1 MATTF
6 CSKNLLVQYLWVKVW
21 SSVSLHVVG
30 RLPCLYNFLWPNFE
44 TSAVAYCFL
53 CCSDSRR
60 FMCFSISV
68 VLSAERKPS
77 IFWSPSFLSFWL
89 SSLFILLLC
98 HFNNQWWQSYIT
110 KLLVLLHNRV
120 LWDSQITIAL
130 TSPSR
135 KKKHF
140 LCESWMGYWFQ
151 SMYLFPAK
159 SRCILSD
166 TFRKVILQFDTI
178 R

>member
-135 KKKHF
+135 KKKA
-140 LCESWMGYWFQ
+140 
-151 SMYLFPAK
+151 FPLWVLNGLLISK
-159 SRCILSD
+159 HVPFPCKKQVY
-166 TFRKVILQFDTI
+166 TFWYF
-178 R
+178 